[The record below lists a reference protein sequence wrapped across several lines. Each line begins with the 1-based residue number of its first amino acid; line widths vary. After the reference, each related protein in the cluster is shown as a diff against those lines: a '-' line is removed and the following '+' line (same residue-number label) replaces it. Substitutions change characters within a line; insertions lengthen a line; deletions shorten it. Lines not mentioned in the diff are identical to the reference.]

1 MTLAEITQ
9 VITAYNENY
18 KMKLQENYSNAVMI
32 ATFVLQGLNGKKMP
46 KFEELYPDLAQNDND
61 DNSDQAMQL
70 YKEQFMDFANRHNK
84 LKHGGKQ

>member
-9 VITAYNENY
+9 VIAAYNENY
-18 KMKLQENYSNAVMI
+18 KIKLQENYSNAVMI

-46 KFEELYPDLAQNDND
+46 KFEELYPDLAQAD
-61 DNSDQAMQL
+61 DDQAMQL

-84 LKHGGKQ
+84 LQHGGKQ

>member
-46 KFEELYPDLAQNDND
+46 KFE
-61 DNSDQAMQL
+61 
-70 YKEQFMDFANRHNK
+70 
-84 LKHGGKQ
+84 

>member
-9 VITAYNENY
+9 VITAYNKNY

-46 KFEELYPDLAQNDND
+46 KFEELYPDLAQNDNE
-61 DNSDQAMQL
+61 DNSD
-70 YKEQFMDFANRHNK
+70 
-84 LKHGGKQ
+84 

>member
-18 KMKLQENYSNAVMI
+18 KMQLRENYSNAVMI

-46 KFEELYPDLAQNDND
+46 KFEELYPDLAQADD

-84 LKHGGKQ
+84 LQHGGKQ

>member
-46 KFEELYPDLAQNDND
+46 KFEELYPDLVQNDND
-61 DNSDQAMQL
+61 DNSD
-70 YKEQFMDFANRHNK
+70 
-84 LKHGGKQ
+84 

>member
-9 VITAYNENY
+9 VIKAYNEGY
-18 KMKLQENYSNAVMI
+18 KVKLQENYSNAVMI
-32 ATFVLQGLNGKKMP
+32 ATFVLQGLNGKNIP
-46 KFEELYPDLAQNDND
+46 KFEELYPDLTQENDNAE
-61 DNSDQAMQL
+61 QAMQL

>member
-32 ATFVLQGLNGKKMP
+32 ATFVLQGLNGKKVP
-46 KFEELYPDLAQNDND
+46 KFEELYPDLAQAD
-61 DNSDQAMQL
+61 DDQAMQL

>member
-32 ATFVLQGLNGKKMP
+32 ATFVLQGLNGKKVP
-46 KFEELYPDLAQNDND
+46 KFEELYPDLAQAD
-61 DNSDQAMQL
+61 DDQAMQL

-84 LKHGGKQ
+84 LKHGGTQ

>member
-46 KFEELYPDLAQNDND
+46 KFEELYPDLVQADE
-61 DNSDQAMQL
+61 DNSD
-70 YKEQFMDFANRHNK
+70 
-84 LKHGGKQ
+84 

>member
-32 ATFVLQGLNGKKMP
+32 ATFVLQGLNGKKVP
-46 KFEELYPDLAQNDND
+46 KFEELYPDLAQAD
-61 DNSDQAMQL
+61 DDQAMQL
-70 YKEQFMDFANRHNK
+70 YKEQFLDFANRHNK
-84 LKHGGKQ
+84 LKHGGTQ